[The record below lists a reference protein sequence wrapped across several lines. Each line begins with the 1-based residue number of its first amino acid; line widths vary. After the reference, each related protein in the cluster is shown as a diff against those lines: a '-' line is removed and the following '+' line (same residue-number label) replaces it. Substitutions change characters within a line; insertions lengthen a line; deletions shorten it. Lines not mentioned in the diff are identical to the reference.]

1 MGDSDIKSETGQG
14 EDALP
19 IELTSRLMRRR
30 TEPLGTIDVR
40 HPRQLYERTAGW
52 VARRFALLDRWKT
65 RYGSDEGSG
74 SAQANLVFNSLGRT
88 SAEPGAMFTSQAQ
101 LPREMK
107 QVKAPQSI
115 MASQVSPPSP
125 ELFQVRRHGGPR
137 ISPSQTA
144 TPPQAEQTEAEQ
156 RSRQSADSPVVK
168 TDAPASAVNA
178 PSSVA
183 SNETKVSRTV
193 DVTPVAGPEN
203 LPHPRSAE
211 ITETAQGSN
220 ENPVYTLR
228 RSPRRGVESEIQ
240 DPDPGGAEKNLAQKT
255 GDYPLARHGAPA
267 PPKMSEEQTPAGN
280 QEIAQP
286 LDNPPPTAAVGPVRV
301 MPLSRPVNAGEVSSA
316 PAPLVQR
323 RLNEADASPTKVARA
338 RELTA
343 TERSLPSKQISSA
356 NPSTGIQREL
366 PSPTTAEGA
375 TSRITT
381 PAAQGGIEPGTGASP
396 VATNSAPSLP
406 LLQRQSAPGAGRG
419 ANRQT
424 APPDETAATPEI
436 RVGPSVAPK
445 PPLVWRASAA
455 GTGGGGDDRSES
467 PPSNVT
473 TGKTKVARQTG
484 AVESTPAPDAE
495 SATRTVTAPTAPPVK
510 HPDVVQLAEQ
520 VSRIL
525 ARQLAV
531 ECERR
536 GRRGWS

>member
-1 MGDSDIKSETGQG
+1 
-14 EDALP
+14 
-19 IELTSRLMRRR
+19 
-30 TEPLGTIDVR
+30 
-40 HPRQLYERTAGW
+40 
-52 VARRFALLDRWKT
+52 
-65 RYGSDEGSG
+65 
-74 SAQANLVFNSLGRT
+74 
-88 SAEPGAMFTSQAQ
+88 
-101 LPREMK
+101 
-107 QVKAPQSI
+107 
-115 MASQVSPPSP
+115 
-125 ELFQVRRHGGPR
+125 
-137 ISPSQTA
+137 
-144 TPPQAEQTEAEQ
+144 
-156 RSRQSADSPVVK
+156 VVK
-168 TDAPASAVNA
+168 TDAPTNAVNA
-178 PSSVA
+178 PGSVA

-193 DVTPVAGPEN
+193 DVTPAAGPEN

-211 ITETAQGSN
+211 ITETAQGPN

-286 LDNPPPTAAVGPVRV
+286 LDNPPPTAVVGPVRV

-356 NPSTGIQREL
+356 NPSTGIQLEL
-366 PSPTTAEGA
+366 PLPTTAEGA

-396 VATNSAPSLP
+396 VATNAPPSLP
-406 LLQRQSAPGAGRG
+406 LLQRQSTPGAGSG
-419 ANRQT
+419 ANWQT

-445 PPLVWRASAA
+445 PPLVWRAGAE

-467 PPSNVT
+467 PPSIST

-484 AVESTPAPDAE
+484 AVESMPAPDAE
-495 SATRTVTAPTAPPVK
+495 SATRTVTVPTAPPVN
-510 HPDVVQLAEQ
+510 HPDVVRLAEQ